1 MKLIVN
7 ADDFGL
13 TRSVNYGILDAHL
26 NGIVTSTT
34 LMVTMPAVG
43 HAIELMKKYPSLK
56 VGLHLNITL
65 GKPLTNCKSLI
76 KEDGCFYKPKENPDQ
91 SFFSEE
97 EIYQEFKAQYFLFIE
112 LVKNRP
118 THLDSHLYAH
128 QKYKKAH
135 NAALRLAKE
144 MHLRLRDAST
154 DCFPKAQFLDFFKA
168 KDKSFDELQNI
179 FLLRNDDYEY
189 AELMVHPAYV
199 DTFLLKNSSYN
210 VERLVELDVLTSD
223 KTKEFIKNKKIELIS
238 FLDVK

>member
-1 MKLIVN
+1 
-7 ADDFGL
+7 
-13 TRSVNYGILDAHL
+13 
-26 NGIVTSTT
+26 
-34 LMVTMPAVG
+34 
-43 HAIELMKKYPSLK
+43 
-56 VGLHLNITL
+56 
-65 GKPLTNCKSLI
+65 
-76 KEDGCFYKPKENPDQ
+76 
-91 SFFSEE
+91 
-97 EIYQEFKAQYFLFIE
+97 
-112 LVKNRP
+112 
-118 THLDSHLYAH
+118 
-128 QKYKKAH
+128 
-135 NAALRLAKE
+135 

>member
-91 SFFSEE
+91 SLFSEE

-135 NAALRLAKE
+135 NAALRLANE

-168 KDKSFDELQNI
+168 K
-179 FLLRNDDYEY
+179 DYEY